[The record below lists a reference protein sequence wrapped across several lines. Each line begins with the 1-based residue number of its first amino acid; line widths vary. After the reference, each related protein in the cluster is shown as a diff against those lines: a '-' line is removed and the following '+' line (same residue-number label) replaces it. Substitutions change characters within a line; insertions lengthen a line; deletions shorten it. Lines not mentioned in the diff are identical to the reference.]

1 MNNWFDYILFHA
13 RLQPEKP
20 AMAMENRVV
29 TYAMLKT
36 AIDRCASRLVA
47 ADIGSGFV
55 AVLVKNPI
63 RHMALCLALYRI
75 GVPSISLEHQQADIG
90 GETFSA
96 VIGDRDSQHLIDSR
110 NRFVE
115 AADEWFSQDPPD
127 ARALPPAFSDDGA
140 ICRASLTSG
149 TTGTPKRVSYSSTE
163 IGERILIFLDV
174 NWSLVLCMPGL
185 SSNIGFKT
193 ACAALATGRTLCF
206 AESPFQ
212 AIRMIELFS
221 IDLVLASP
229 EQVLALTRVA
239 RRTRAQVNSLRRLEI
254 VGNRSTRN
262 LLEAATMYLCKD
274 IQCRYATSETGVLAR
289 TWGREVLANP
299 GLAGEVLPGVEVG
312 IFNDNGD
319 RCDPGDIGIVKCRVT
334 TRTAAGTP
342 TGGQSWIDLGDVGCF
357 GKDGRLYIFGR
368 AADSAGAPGRIS
380 GAASPV
386 DEVEHLLRLAWDVTD
401 AAAILIEQAETEAQ
415 IWVGVV
421 DGHGITQETL
431 AAVMRQGRIDYPVRL
446 FAVQFIPRGANG
458 KVSRQKLKAMLLELS
473 GTPSRA

>member
-1 MNNWFDYILFHA
+1 MDNWFDYILFHA

-96 VIGDRDSQHLIDSR
+96 VIGDRNSQHLINSR
-110 NRFVE
+110 NQFVE
-115 AADEWFSQDPPD
+115 AADEWFSQDPPNR
-127 ARALPPAFSDDGA
+127 RALPPAFSDDSA

-149 TTGTPKRVSYSSTE
+149 TTGTPKRISYSSTE

-254 VGNRSTRN
+254 VGNRSTRT
-262 LLEAATMYLCKD
+262 LLEAAAMYLCKD

-299 GLAGEVLPGVEVG
+299 ELAGEVLPGVEVG

-319 RCDPGDIGIVKCRVT
+319 RCDPGEMKSSNAGLRRGPRQALPLAANHGSILVT
-334 TRTAAGTP
+334 SAVSARMAGST
-342 TGGQSWIDLGDVGCF
+342 F
-357 GKDGRLYIFGR
+357 
-368 AADSAGAPGRIS
+368 S
-380 GAASPV
+380 GARLIRRARRDGSPAP
-386 DEVEHLLRLAWDVTD
+386 LRRLMRWS
-401 AAAILIEQAETEAQ
+401 ICS
-415 IWVGVV
+415 GS
-421 DGHGITQETL
+421 HGMLPT
-431 AAVMRQGRIDYPVRL
+431 P
-446 FAVQFIPRGANG
+446 PRSSLSMPRPKLRFGS
-458 KVSRQKLKAMLLELS
+458 VSSMA
-473 GTPSRA
+473 TA

>member
-127 ARALPPAFSDDGA
+127 ARALPSAFSDDGA

-163 IGERILIFLDV
+163 IGE
-174 NWSLVLCMPGL
+174 
-185 SSNIGFKT
+185 
-193 ACAALATGRTLCF
+193 
-206 AESPFQ
+206 
-212 AIRMIELFS
+212 
-221 IDLVLASP
+221 
-229 EQVLALTRVA
+229 
-239 RRTRAQVNSLRRLEI
+239 
-254 VGNRSTRN
+254 
-262 LLEAATMYLCKD
+262 
-274 IQCRYATSETGVLAR
+274 
-289 TWGREVLANP
+289 
-299 GLAGEVLPGVEVG
+299 
-312 IFNDNGD
+312 
-319 RCDPGDIGIVKCRVT
+319 
-334 TRTAAGTP
+334 
-342 TGGQSWIDLGDVGCF
+342 
-357 GKDGRLYIFGR
+357 
-368 AADSAGAPGRIS
+368 
-380 GAASPV
+380 
-386 DEVEHLLRLAWDVTD
+386 
-401 AAAILIEQAETEAQ
+401 
-415 IWVGVV
+415 
-421 DGHGITQETL
+421 
-431 AAVMRQGRIDYPVRL
+431 
-446 FAVQFIPRGANG
+446 
-458 KVSRQKLKAMLLELS
+458 
-473 GTPSRA
+473 